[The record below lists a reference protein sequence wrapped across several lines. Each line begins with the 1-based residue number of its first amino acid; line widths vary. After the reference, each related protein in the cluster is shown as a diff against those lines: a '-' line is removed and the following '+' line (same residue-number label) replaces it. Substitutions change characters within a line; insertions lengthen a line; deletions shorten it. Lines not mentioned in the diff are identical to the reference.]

1 MKGSSRSAFSLIEL
15 LVVVAILGIL
25 VGIFFTGFSY
35 VVAKQNEKQAKM
47 EIVALKTA
55 VDSYK
60 LEHGAYPNCPGTLAL
75 PANVFSFL
83 GVSIMRK
90 EPSKFLP
97 IQRRFRRVVRI

>member
-25 VGIFFTGFSY
+25 VGIFFTGFSH

-55 VDSYK
+55 VDSTSWNM
-60 LEHGAYPNCPGTLAL
+60 GPTQL
-75 PANVFSFL
+75 PRERLHSRRMSFSFL
-83 GVSIMRK
+83 GG
-90 EPSKFLP
+90 LP
-97 IQRRFRRVVRI
+97 